1 MPEETPKDEGVEDST
16 ASGDAGQDE
25 PSSEEYVSMDDFK
38 AFGES
43 IVAQIKDAGQAN
55 RQSQSD
61 KIKHEVGE
69 GITAALAAAL
79 KPSQPAESQSEP
91 EPEAD
96 TPPKDEP
103 PADPPQSFGLEGEI
117 KAILD
122 KNGLDAETPE
132 LVAYIEENAGK
143 AWWEVGPGFAEL
155 AETVGARDGA
165 IQAGPGAGAAP
176 RPDLEQEYIGKVH
189 ELRAKVVKGELK
201 RFAVRTLQ
209 DALRNEYF
217 GKGVNVDN
225 IVFNLD
231 GTTGVQRQEDIAS
244 Q

>member
-1 MPEETPKDEGVEDST
+1 MPEETPKDEGVKDPVSPGSET
-16 ASGDAGQDE
+16 QDY
-25 PSSEEYVSMDDFK
+25 PSSEEYVSVADFK
-38 AFGES
+38 AFGKDVIS
-43 IVAQIKDAGQAN
+43 QIQDATKAN

-69 GITAALAAAL
+69 GIASALDGL
-79 KPSQPAESQSEP
+79 KSSQPTESQP
-91 EPEAD
+91 DPKPEAD
-96 TPPKDEP
+96 APTQEEP

-122 KNGLDAETPE
+122 KNGLNAETPE
-132 LVAYIEENAGK
+132 LVAYIEENASK

-155 AETVGARDGA
+155 AETIGARDGA

-176 RPDLEQEYIGKVH
+176 RPDLEQEYIGKVR
-189 ELRAKVVKGELK
+189 ELRAKVVKGEIK
-201 RFAVRTLQ
+201 RYAVVQAQ
-209 DALRNEYF
+209 DAIRNEYF

-231 GTTGVQRQEDIAS
+231 GSIAEQRQQDIAS
-244 Q
+244 